1 MKCSPGISNFL
12 EEISIF
18 FSFYYFPLFLCT
30 DHLEDFLI
38 SPFVLWNSA
47 FKWVYLSF
55 SLCLSLLFL
64 AIFIRGNNEYNMWIY
79 MGGLSES
86 RSLMTMWITYMRHY
100 FLGFLWPIP
109 FDLPGSQLVF
119 DISQDPPICGHASHP
134 RWILQKKHVDR
145 AFLDLHGAFLE
156 YVWLRRSPDF
166 KNEKY
171 VLSYLLPGHSPASS
185 LIILLL
191 LVLEFQT
198 PRKWISNWFTL
209 WEGTHLP
216 PAVFVHSLKPFTT
229 DWDLNPCAGTWT
241 QAKPSL
247 GLEPIW
253 LRLKPSQ
260 NPWHLVSG
268 SNKAQVLDVSL
279 QKEFSE
285 RQSEI

>member
-1 MKCSPGISNFL
+1 
-12 EEISIF
+12 
-18 FSFYYFPLFLCT
+18 
-30 DHLEDFLI
+30 
-38 SPFVLWNSA
+38 
-47 FKWVYLSF
+47 
-55 SLCLSLLFL
+55 
-64 AIFIRGNNEYNMWIY
+64 

-134 RWILQKKHVDR
+134 RWILPKKHMDR

-185 LIILLL
+185 LITLLL

-241 QAKPSL
+241 QAKPGL
-247 GLEPIW
+247 GLEPMW
-253 LRLKPSQ
+253 LGLKPSQ